1 MKRTTELVLGLIG
14 SILCAFIALFIGGL
28 IGVFHKQKVKASV

>member
-14 SILCAFIALFIGGL
+14 SILCAFIAGL